1 MEINIKQISQFPK
14 GVFNVGVISD
24 ETTEHIVELSEVY
37 YKQLTSGKI
46 TTEELIKRSFEFL
59 LKRESNTSILSSFE
73 LYVINNYF
81 PEYENMILN
90 SINN

>member
-14 GVFNVGVISD
+14 GVFNVGVTSD

-73 LYVINNYF
+73 LSVINNYF

>member
-37 YKQLTSGKI
+37 YKQLTSEKI

-73 LYVINNYF
+73 LSVINNYF
-81 PEYENMILN
+81 PEYENIILN